1 MSFEYLYSIGRQTWH
16 EFRYWAHK
24 GFDRLLR
31 TPLPRLFLLCLA
43 IALIFIILPL
53 TITLFFIFVLLKIVF
68 TLLFM
73 AVRRG
78 RRQPPQLHQ
87 HYKP

>member
-1 MSFEYLYSIGRQTWH
+1 MSFGYLYSIGRQAWH

-24 GFDRLLR
+24 AFDRLLL

-53 TITLFFIFVLLKIVF
+53 AITLFFIFVLLKIVF
-68 TLLFM
+68 TLLFV
-73 AVRRG
+73 AVRRS
-78 RRQPPQLHQ
+78 RARPPQIHR
-87 HYKP
+87 YDRP